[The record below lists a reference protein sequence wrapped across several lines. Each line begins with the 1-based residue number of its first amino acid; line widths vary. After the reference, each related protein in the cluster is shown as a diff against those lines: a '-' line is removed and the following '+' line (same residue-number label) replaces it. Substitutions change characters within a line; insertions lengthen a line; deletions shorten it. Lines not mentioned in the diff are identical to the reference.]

1 MMEVMKMKQTVS
13 GNTNVFDISCSNEDI
28 EKSMNKP
35 IGITTADIY
44 LRFPEIMEE
53 ETNDLADFLEE
64 EHIVYEGA
72 TDVFMEKDKEIERL
86 NNIINELKKD
96 LITIRQK
103 TFTKYHANEWDNCL
117 SFNEDIKPMLD
128 KLKELKESEK

>member
-1 MMEVMKMKQTVS
+1 MKQTVS
-13 GNTNVFDISCSNEDI
+13 GNIKCFDISCSDEDI

-44 LRFPEIMEE
+44 LRFPEIMEDE
-53 ETNDLADFLEE
+53 ANDLADFLED

-86 NNIINELKKD
+86 NNIINTFEEDLEREVNISEQDSMVGNYRYTVIHSTLEKMLKYF
-96 LITIRQK
+96 R
-103 TFTKYHANEWDNCL
+103 
-117 SFNEDIKPMLD
+117 
-128 KLKELKESEK
+128 ELKESVK

>member
-13 GNTNVFDISCSNEDI
+13 GNTNVFDISCSDEDI

-44 LRFPEIMEE
+44 LRFPEIMEDE
-53 ETNDLADFLEE
+53 ANDLADFLED

-86 NNIINELKKD
+86 NNIINKLEKYLEEHSKID
-96 LITIRQK
+96 YECNATIIHEQMACA
-103 TFTKYHANEWDNCL
+103 FVLN
-117 SFNEDIKPMLD
+117 
-128 KLKELKESEK
+128 KLKELKESGNNE